1 MDHMDMRKIFENKSL
16 WQPTGDAHVD
26 SIGPDLSSCRNQT
39 VEVPITNENLKNEN
53 GLTGVAAVN
62 NQVNEPIN
70 VNLSTDQTN
79 VVGSE
84 NASVSNLE
92 QPRVTVV
99 ENGPITGSISTS
111 VVCVDDAAK
120 TTRFRSK
127 KDDKIYKDLMQALKR
142 PVSSYALLY
151 ELPPV
156 KKPNKKSTDVPISH
170 GIMNKFWGPNS
181 KPKSKFKSKSKSK
194 SKSNSKPVFK
204 KKPEKEATVKKAP
217 SKSFLSNVKSL
228 TMTGMLD
235 RVPVRYVSSS
245 GKETD
250 GIIKGCSY
258 LCGCPNCNFSKEV
271 NAYEFES
278 HAGFKTSHPNNH
290 IRFKNGK
297 TIHQIVQELKR
308 TPDDMLFDAIQTL
321 TGILIDQKAFIYWRE
336 SFNGA
341 TRKLEPVSVKQQP
354 NL

>member
-1 MDHMDMRKIFENKSL
+1 MDHMDMRK
-16 WQPTGDAHVD
+16 
-26 SIGPDLSSCRNQT
+26 
-39 VEVPITNENLKNEN
+39 
-53 GLTGVAAVN
+53 
-62 NQVNEPIN
+62 
-70 VNLSTDQTN
+70 TN

-194 SKSNSKPVFK
+194 SKSNSKP
-204 KKPEKEATVKKAP
+204 
-217 SKSFLSNVKSL
+217 
-228 TMTGMLD
+228 
-235 RVPVRYVSSS
+235 
-245 GKETD
+245 
-250 GIIKGCSY
+250 
-258 LCGCPNCNFSKEV
+258 EV

-321 TGILIDQKAFIYWRE
+321 TGILIDQKAFIYWRGINGHI
-336 SFNGA
+336 FNNFLILQSIIIHYFLFLYIY
-341 TRKLEPVSVKQQP
+341 RIV
-354 NL
+354 